1 MEKYELCLKLF
12 KTGQFPTTTVSIK
25 RVDDHGLCCYVL
37 KHDYTANCLVIIL
50 QNGTRLLNAK
60 KFVSVHVSHILVEI
74 IVWELIQM

>member
-60 KFVSVHVSHILVEI
+60 KFVSLHVSHIVEI

>member
-50 QNGTRLLNAK
+50 QNCTRLLMIKLSSN
-60 KFVSVHVSHILVEI
+60 SLHTREI
-74 IVWELIQM
+74 MFFYTLEYT

>member
-60 KFVSVHVSHILVEI
+60 KKIC
-74 IVWELIQM
+74 

>member
-74 IVWELIQM
+74 IVW

>member
-25 RVDDHGLCCYVL
+25 RVDDQGLCCYVL

-60 KFVSVHVSHILVEI
+60 KSVSLHVSHILVEI